1 MPIFKLVE
9 ERGSFDPEE
18 VAVLCNVLD
27 DVMQTLGV
35 LEVEDPIIETVA
47 KKIVEIAKTGVSDPA
62 SLKALTLQAF
72 SQEQQQQQPIKRAL

>member
-47 KKIVEIAKTGVSDPA
+47 KKVVELATAGILEPNR
-62 SLKALTLQAF
+62 LRALTLGALT
-72 SQEQQQQQPIKRAL
+72 QEQQPPQVKRAL